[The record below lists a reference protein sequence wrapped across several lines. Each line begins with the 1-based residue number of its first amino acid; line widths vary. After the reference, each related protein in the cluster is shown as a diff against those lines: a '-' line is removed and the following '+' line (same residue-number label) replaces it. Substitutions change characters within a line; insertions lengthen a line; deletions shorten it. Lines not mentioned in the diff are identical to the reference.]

1 MRSEQIFTTLVTSGT
16 PAAAASAFIPS
27 NYETRTF
34 QATID
39 TALTSATVVVWGSND
54 GVGKITLGT
63 FSLTGSGTNSDGIVL
78 NAPVNWKYV
87 GASVT
92 ASSGTGNVYVTTTSA
107 EAFKA

>member
-16 PAAAASAFIPS
+16 PAAAVSAFIPT
-27 NYETRTF
+27 NYEVRTI
-34 QATID
+34 QTTID
-39 TALTSATVVVWGSND
+39 PAMTSATVVVWGSND
-54 GVGKITLGT
+54 GIGKITLGT
-63 FSLTGSGTNSDGIVL
+63 FSLTSAANSDGIVL

-92 ASSGTGNVYVTTTSA
+92 AASGTGNVYVTTTSA

>member
-16 PAAAASAFIPS
+16 PAAASSAFIPT
-27 NYETRTF
+27 NYETRTI

-39 TALTSATVVVWGSND
+39 PAMTSATVVVWGSND
-54 GVGKITLGT
+54 GIGKVTLGT
-63 FSLTGSGTNSDGIVL
+63 FSLTSAANSDGVVL
-78 NAPVNWKYV
+78 NAAVNWKFI

-92 ASSGTGNVYVTTTSA
+92 AAVGTGNVYVTTTSA